1 MTINSC
7 FIKRC
12 FLQRG
17 FKIKQY
23 RQLPYIKIEF
33 SRETETKRQ
42 PELAR
47 FSSQGKS
54 YVNKS

>member
-1 MTINSC
+1 M
-7 FIKRC
+7 KRC

-23 RQLPYIKIEF
+23 RQLPYIKISF